1 MIIYTIYKA
10 TNKVNG
16 KSYIGYSADWKSRR
30 RIHKYIADKNKKSYP
45 FYNAIRKYGFDNFS
59 WEVIYQSKDK
69 MHTLEEMETFFI
81 HEYYTLAPN
90 GYNMKTGGEGGNLN
104 PESRKKISDSRIGIK
119 FSDEHINNL
128 RLSHLNK
135 KHTEEQKQKISN
147 ALKGKN
153 KGKIIGPLSAETKA
167 KMSDSLKGKKYEY
180 VKKLRCSCV
189 VCHKEIS
196 NNHVG
201 IHYKTHKNLLT

>member
-1 MIIYTIYKA
+1 MVIYTIYKV
-10 TNKVNG
+10 TNNING
-16 KSYIGYSADWKSRR
+16 KRYIGYSADWKSRR

-81 HEYYTLAPN
+81 HEYNTLAPN
-90 GYNMKTGGEGGNLN
+90 GYNMKTGGEGGNLSS
-104 PESRKKISDSRIGIK
+104 ESRKKISDSRIGIK

-135 KHTEEQKQKISN
+135 KHTEEEKQKISN

-153 KGKIIGPLSAETKA
+153 KGKILGPLSAETKA
-167 KMSDSLKGKKYEY
+167 KMSASLKGKKYEY